1 MKNTEIISII
11 EKILQKVFKINLKK
25 KNVLKLKI
33 GDFKEWDSLGNFNL
47 LLEIEKNFKIRFK
60 QKELSSITS
69 VNQIISYLKKK

>member
-11 EKILQKVFKINLKK
+11 EKTLQKVFKINLKK

-69 VNQIISYLKKK
+69 VNQIINYLKKK